1 MKKKLVTVKKGEFQG
16 QEGVFL
22 YIDGDFSK
30 FMTKATSLLEEIA
43 LVDALN
49 DVYKLKFEV

>member
-43 LVDALN
+43 LVEALH
-49 DVYKLKFEV
+49 DVYNLKFEV

>member
-30 FMTKATSLLEEIA
+30 FMTKATTLLEEIA
-43 LVDALN
+43 LVYALH
-49 DVYKLKFEV
+49 DVYNLKFEV

>member
-43 LVDALN
+43 LVDALH
-49 DVYKLKFEV
+49 DVYNLKFEV

>member
-30 FMTKATSLLEEIA
+30 FMTKATSLFDEIA
-43 LVDALN
+43 LVDALY
-49 DVYKLKFEV
+49 DVYNLKFEV